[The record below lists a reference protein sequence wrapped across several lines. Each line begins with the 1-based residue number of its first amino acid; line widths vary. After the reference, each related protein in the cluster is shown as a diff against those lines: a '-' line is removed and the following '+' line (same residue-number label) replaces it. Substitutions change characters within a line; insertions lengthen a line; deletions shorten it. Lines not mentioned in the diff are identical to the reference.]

1 MKKFIRHILAL
12 ALLTA
17 GILAAGAPAEPVLRD
32 GSFLRQLQ
40 ERDSILIGDQLLYG
54 FRVDGLPVDT
64 RFALP
69 DFSEKGLCDSVVLVR
84 GWVVDTTR
92 AKNGTVSLEASVVIT
107 SFDAGLYE
115 LPPLAML
122 TTRSESASAAPDTLV
137 FKPKVLDV
145 RTLPIDPE
153 TYEPHDIRPQIR
165 YPVTFREILPWLLGF
180 WLVSLLLILAV
191 ALYLQHRRRAIAAPK
206 PDDPAHI
213 VALRELDKY
222 RGNKFWAPE
231 RQKVFYS
238 GVTDALR
245 GYIAAR
251 YGVSALERTT
261 AEIFDDLKGTDV
273 PKDLYAEAKELFEVS
288 DFVKFAK
295 LTVPEE
301 EAAKVLP
308 AAVRFV
314 TGTYQEEIEK
324 EEDGHV
330 L

>member
-1 MKKFIRHILAL
+1 MKKFIRHILVL
-12 ALLTA
+12 AM
-17 GILAAGAPAEPVLRD
+17 LAAAFTAAGDPAEPVLRD

-54 FRVDGLPVDT
+54 FRVEGLPVDT

-69 DFSEKGLCDSVVLVR
+69 DYSEKGLCDSVVLVR

-92 AKNGTVSLEASVVIT
+92 AKNGTMSVEASLVIT

-122 TTRSESASAAPDTLV
+122 TTRSESASAVPDTLV

-165 YPVTFREILPWLLGF
+165 YPVTLREILPWLMGF

-191 ALYLQHRRRAIAAPK
+191 CLYLQHRRRALDAPK

-213 VALRELDKY
+213 VALRELDKF

-261 AEIFDDLKGTDV
+261 AEIFDDLKATDL
-273 PKDLYAEAKELFEVS
+273 PKDLYDEAKELFEVS

-324 EEDGHV
+324 EEGGHV